1 MVTKSSSES
10 LSESLGCTT
19 FGAVTTII
27 GGDGPGSEL
36 FDTFKSTF
44 IDKFD
49 ATSVSTGGATK
60 CDIAV
65 ETLCNALAKKLVF
78 KCGVLLLKDLV
89 STLPAGDLN
98 DNKSSSAADLSS
110 DTLTD
115 ELNGLSGCF
124 LTTKLSNVVFLHFF
138 MF

>member
-1 MVTKSSSES
+1 MVTKSSSET

-27 GGDGPGSEL
+27 GGDGPGGEL

-89 STLPAGDLN
+89 STFLITGDLN
-98 DNKSSSAADLSS
+98 DNKSSPSAELSGE
-110 DTLTD
+110 TFID

-124 LTTKLSNVVFLHFF
+124 RTTKLSNVVF
-138 MF
+138 